1 MPRSPAGLQGGGR
14 DLSGATGAPSAGRQ
28 PEGWVDRLRAGVAG
42 LCVGVAGRKHPGTA
56 RSAGQGEI
64 FA

>member
-1 MPRSPAGLQGGGR
+1 M
-14 DLSGATGAPSAGRQ
+14 
-28 PEGWVDRLRAGVAG
+28 DRLRAGVAG